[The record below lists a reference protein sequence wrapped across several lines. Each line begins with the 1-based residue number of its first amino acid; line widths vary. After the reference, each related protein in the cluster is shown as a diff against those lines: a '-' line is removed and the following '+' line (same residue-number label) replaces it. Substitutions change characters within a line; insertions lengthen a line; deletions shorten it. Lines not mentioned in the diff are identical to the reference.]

1 MRLNRAVIV
10 FGIVGFGGVLLGLCF
25 WGTFVWQDTYD
36 AQFRPNDFTVLSNG
50 IIVFDTRQG
59 GHRGDAVYMYNPK
72 TAELRIVCKLS
83 GDVKEI
89 EAINDHECLLIVK
102 VYPQRLSSKEHLS
115 RLDLTN
121 GKIHNYNV
129 GENHKYLNLTRL
141 GKSRFILQRAQIHIY
156 FGPFGWEP
164 HGDIEGWFVFDI
176 EKGSL
181 TPVNIEQ
188 MSPYFIVQVL
198 PGGNTALVGVRS
210 SRGMKLS
217 LAQLAPPIGVGDTR
231 IVQRKPLRIEG
242 QTAVVD
248 TQRRWVYFV
257 VEMAGGFEIWRLELS
272 NGSTLKVASVST
284 PLHRLKPANGNL
296 YYLTGD
302 GSKSVW
308 MISGNNTP
316 IEVVSGIR

>member
-36 AQFRPNDFTVLSNG
+36 AQFRPNDFAVLSNG
-50 IIVFDTRQG
+50 IVVFDTMRG
-59 GHRGDAVYMYNPK
+59 DHRGDAIYMYNPR

-89 EAINDHECLLIVK
+89 EAINDQECLVIVQ
-102 VYPQRLSSKEHLS
+102 VYPQRFSSKERLL

-121 GKIHNYNV
+121 GKIHSYNA
-129 GENHKYLNLTRL
+129 GEKHRYLNLTRL
-141 GKSRFILQRAQIHIY
+141 GRSRFILQRAQIHIY
-156 FGPFGWEP
+156 LGPFGWEP
-164 HGDIEGWFVFDI
+164 HGDIEGWFVFDV

-181 TPVNIEQ
+181 TPANIQ
-188 MSPYFIVQVL
+188 TMPYFIVQVL
-198 PGGNTALVGVRS
+198 PGGHTALVGVRS

-217 LAQLAPPIGVGDTR
+217 LAQLAPPVGAGDTR
-231 IVQRKPLRIEG
+231 IAQRKPLRIEG
-242 QTAVVD
+242 KMAVVD
-248 TQRRWVYFV
+248 TRRRWVYFV
-257 VEMAGGFEIWRLELS
+257 VETADGFEIWRLELS
-272 NGSTLKVASVST
+272 NGSTLKVTSVST
-284 PLHRLKPANGNL
+284 SLHRLKPANGNL

-308 MISGNNTP
+308 MISENNTP